1 MNKRII
7 SLNDIISNEEYGN
20 IRSSK
25 RREMIEF
32 KNFRNVKKNQ

>member
-7 SLNDIISNEEYGN
+7 SLDDIISNDEYGN

-32 KNFRNVKKNQ
+32 KKFRRSN